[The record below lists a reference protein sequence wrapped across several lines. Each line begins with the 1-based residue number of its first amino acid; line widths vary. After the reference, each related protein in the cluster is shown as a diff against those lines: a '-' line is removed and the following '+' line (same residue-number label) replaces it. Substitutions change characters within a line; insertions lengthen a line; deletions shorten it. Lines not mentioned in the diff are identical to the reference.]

1 MYVLGDLLGSSPAAL
16 AWQAL
21 LPILDDAGLRMEP
34 RRFWNTSAAGSST
47 ALGSRTVRLVAGRR
61 TIDAH
66 TTLDAAALARIE
78 RLTTCRVPRG
88 SLVVTMETELAV
100 HARALVPEG
109 AGLRLLRPSAVLED
123 PPAFAA
129 RLLGE
134 LASEDAGLSRFGAS
148 PSRNV
153 VLTAPVLGPS
163 GYAAE
168 GRELFLAL
176 ERDPRIH
183 VSLRPLRF
191 GALPCDEDPEFLEAV
206 RTASE
211 RTPSGDYDAIHLVFP
226 RQFRPD
232 PAARTNI
239 LRTMFETDAVPATW
253 VPHLQKA
260 DELWVPSAFH
270 LRSFGRVYPESRIR
284 CVPEFVSKD
293 FLAVPQRRRNGATR
307 FLSIFDWSTRKA
319 PELLLHTFG
328 ATFASGEAELWL
340 LMSSSLRVPA
350 EELETRA
357 RALLRR
363 GAYDASHAAPELR
376 LLQGGLAP
384 SAMPR
389 VYAEMD
395 AFVLASRGE
404 GWGRPIHEAMAS
416 GLPVV
421 ATAFGGCADLLGGTG
436 VAHIVDGRVVPVG
449 DDAIEENAALAPR
462 RETGSL
468 DGQHRWLEPDPA
480 SLARAMREVHEH
492 PGRAR
497 EMGTR
502 ARQHVAREFAE
513 LRVDWNQIAKPRARH
528 RPTIRFE
535 GPLLGSSSYARI
547 TRSLA
552 SAILDVGMCDVELR
566 ESVASPLPGHDPATF
581 DGMLEPRIA
590 ARVVSGDD
598 LMRERP
604 DVCIRSGWPIS
615 CAPPHAGRWIQR
627 FDWEYGAIP
636 CSVVTTL
643 DTGPDEIWVHSSVVR
658 DALLAAGIANER
670 IVCIPHGIDPAR
682 DHHQAPPL
690 DALRRRIGDR
700 FAFLFV
706 GAAIPRKGL
715 DVLLAC
721 WRRAFGHGDPVCL
734 ILKTARGADAYAGQD
749 SAERAIE
756 EAIHDRSAAEILVLD
771 GSESGEHSDLTD
783 AEMASLYTTCDC
795 LVHPFRGEGFG
806 MPLLEAR
813 AAGLPIVL
821 TSGGAPDDFLAE
833 AGCMRIPSTRRTVA
847 ITERCVGTPWLL
859 EPDADALVDALR
871 RAVREQTALTAAARE
886 DAQRIY
892 RDYTWHRTAEIVS
905 ERVARTPCGTCPSR
919 T

>member
-1 MYVLGDLLGSSPAAL
+1 MSLAVCELPPVYILGDLLGSSPAAR

-34 RRFWNTSAAGSST
+34 RRFWNTCAARGST
-47 ALGSRTVRLVAGRR
+47 ALAGRTIRLVAGRR
-61 TIDAH
+61 SIDAH
-66 TTLDAAALARIE
+66 TTLDAPALARIE

-88 SLVVTMETELAV
+88 SLVVTMSPELAV
-100 HARALVPEG
+100 HAKALVPEG
-109 AGLRLLRPSAVLED
+109 AGLRLLRPSAVLDD
-123 PPAFAA
+123 PLAFAT
-129 RLLGE
+129 RLLEE
-134 LASEDAGLSRFGAS
+134 LAGEDSGISTFGAS
-148 PSRNV
+148 SSRNV

-176 ERDPRIH
+176 ERDPRIC

-253 VPHLQKA
+253 APHLQEA

-284 CVPEFVSKD
+284 CVPEFVSRE
-293 FLAVPQRRRNGATR
+293 FLAVPQRRREGATR

-319 PELLLHTFG
+319 PELLLRTFG
-328 ATFASGEAELWL
+328 ATFSAGEAELWL
-340 LMSSSLRVPA
+340 LMSSSLGIPA

-363 GAYDASHAAPELR
+363 GADDAGHAAPDLR

-416 GLPVV
+416 GLPVI

-436 VAHIVDGRVVPVG
+436 VAHIIDGRVVPVG
-449 DDAIEENAALAPR
+449 DDSVEENTALTPSR
-462 RETGSL
+462 DTGSP
-468 DGQHRWLEPDPA
+468 DGQHRWLEPDP
-480 SLARAMREVHEH
+480 SSIARAMREIHEH
-492 PGRAR
+492 PERAR
-497 EMGTR
+497 DLGAR
-502 ARQHVAREFAE
+502 ARQHVAREFSE
-513 LRVDWNQIAKPRARH
+513 LRVDWKRVAKPSVRS

-552 SAILDVGMCDVELR
+552 SAILDLGMCDIELR
-566 ESVASPLPGHDPATF
+566 ESVASPLPGQDPAAF
-581 DGMLEPRIA
+581 DGMLEQRLA
-590 ARVVSGDD
+590 ARIVAGDD
-598 LMRERP
+598 LMLERP

-615 CAPPHAGRWIQR
+615 CTPPHAGRWVQR

-636 CSVVTTL
+636 
-643 DTGPDEIWVHSSVVR
+643 R
-658 DALLAAGIANER
+658 
-670 IVCIPHGIDPAR
+670 
-682 DHHQAPPL
+682 
-690 DALRRRIGDR
+690 
-700 FAFLFV
+700 
-706 GAAIPRKGL
+706 
-715 DVLLAC
+715 
-721 WRRAFGHGDPVCL
+721 
-734 ILKTARGADAYAGQD
+734 
-749 SAERAIE
+749 
-756 EAIHDRSAAEILVLD
+756 
-771 GSESGEHSDLTD
+771 
-783 AEMASLYTTCDC
+783 
-795 LVHPFRGEGFG
+795 
-806 MPLLEAR
+806 
-813 AAGLPIVL
+813 
-821 TSGGAPDDFLAE
+821 
-833 AGCMRIPSTRRTVA
+833 
-847 ITERCVGTPWLL
+847 
-859 EPDADALVDALR
+859 
-871 RAVREQTALTAAARE
+871 
-886 DAQRIY
+886 
-892 RDYTWHRTAEIVS
+892 
-905 ERVARTPCGTCPSR
+905 
-919 T
+919 